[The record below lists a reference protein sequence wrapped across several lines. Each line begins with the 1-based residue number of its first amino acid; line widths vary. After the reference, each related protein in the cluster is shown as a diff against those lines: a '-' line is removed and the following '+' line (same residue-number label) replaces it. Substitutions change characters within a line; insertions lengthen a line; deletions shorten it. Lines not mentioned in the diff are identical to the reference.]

1 MRVEGPNPRLGLAV
15 VRVVVGVTFVAH
27 GAPKLFEGGV
37 SDLAVLLADLGV
49 PLPEAAAWLVSLVE
63 FGGGLALL
71 VGLLVTPVAL
81 LLAAHMAAGVVLLHA
96 PAGWHVVGPLAEH
109 PPGGVEL
116 NVVLLAALLAL
127 VLAGPGTA
135 AIDARRRSSGLRTM
149 APEDRGEAGASG
161 RTGGH
166 DGGEAMGSDGS
177 DRREGSAPAGGG

>member
-1 MRVEGPNPRLGLAV
+1 MRADGPNPGVGLAV
-15 VRVVVGVTFVAH
+15 LRIVVGVSFVAH
-27 GAPKLFEGGV
+27 GAPRLFRGGV
-37 SDLAVLLADLGV
+37 SDLAATLADVGV
-49 PLPEAAAWLVSLVE
+49 PLPEAAAWLVSLLQ

-81 LLAAHMAAGVVLLHA
+81 LLAVHLIAGIVLVHA

-135 AIDARRRSSGLRTM
+135 ALDARRRSPGLRTR
-149 APEDRGEAGASG
+149 APEDR
-161 RTGGH
+161 R
-166 DGGEAMGSDGS
+166 DGG
-177 DRREGSAPAGGG
+177 GG

>member
-1 MRVEGPNPRLGLAV
+1 MRADGPNPGVGLAV
-15 VRVVVGVTFVAH
+15 LRIVVGVSFVAH
-27 GAPKLFEGGV
+27 GAPRLFRGDV
-37 SDLAVLLADLGV
+37 SDLAATLADVGV
-49 PLPEAAAWLVSLVE
+49 PLPEAAAWLVSLLQ

-81 LLAAHMAAGVVLLHA
+81 LLAAHLIAGIVLVHA

-135 AIDARRRSSGLRTM
+135 AVDARRRSSKLRTT
-149 APEDRGEAGASG
+149 APEDR
-161 RTGGH
+161 R
-166 DGGEAMGSDGS
+166 DGG
-177 DRREGSAPAGGG
+177 GG

>member
-1 MRVEGPNPRLGLAV
+1 VRAEGPNPGLGLAV

-27 GAPKLFEGGV
+27 GAPKLFRGGV
-37 SDLAVLLADLGV
+37 ADLAAMLADLGV
-49 PLPEAAAWLVSLVE
+49 PLPEAAAWLVSLLE

-71 VGLLVTPVAL
+71 VGLLVTPAAL
-81 LLAAHMAAGVVLLHA
+81 LLSAHMAAGIVLVHA

-135 AIDARRRSSGLRTM
+135 AVDARRRSSGLRTT
-149 APEDRGEAGASG
+149 APDDAG
-161 RTGGH
+161 
-166 DGGEAMGSDGS
+166 DGG
-177 DRREGSAPAGGG
+177 GG